1 MKRLQK
7 FIRDYFAF
15 SQRESNGFIVL
26 SLLMLLLLALS
37 WTDMGWLFPPKS
49 TVEDQ
54 AKLQSLLEKLQDTE
68 RAETLALA
76 DVALESFDPNTL
88 SQEEWVA
95 MGLDAKTAARILN
108 YLNKGGKFRKK
119 EDVQKIYGFPPA
131 LYERLSPYIAIAA
144 TPNKEYPKREKKYAE
159 KYAERNKTY
168 QNEEKGS
175 RKPKEYRIEEF
186 DLNSA
191 DTSQLKKLRGIGSKL
206 AARIVQYREKIGGFV
221 SHAQLREVYA
231 LPEEVIALLEQH
243 AFIIENTQQRIA
255 INKATVEDLQKHPYI
270 RERLAKTIV
279 NYRQQHGNF
288 KSIDDLAKIKILQTE
303 TLQKIEPYLRYD

>member
-1 MKRLQK
+1 MKRLRK

-49 TVEDQ
+49 TAEDQ
-54 AKLQSLLEKLQDTE
+54 AKLQNLLAKLQNTEDT
-68 RAETLALA
+68 ASVALP
-76 DVALESFDPNTL
+76 DIALESFDPNTL

-95 MGLDAKTAARILN
+95 IGLDAKIAARILN
-108 YLNKGGKFRKK
+108 YRNKGGKFRKK

-131 LYERLSPYIAIAA
+131 LYERLAPYIAIAA
-144 TPNKEYPKREKKYAE
+144 APKKEYPKREKKYAE
-159 KYAERNKTY
+159 KYAERNKAY
-168 QNEEKGS
+168 QNEENGN

-191 DTSQLKKLRGIGSKL
+191 DTTQLKKLRGIGSKL
-206 AARIVQYREKIGGFV
+206 AARIVQYRDKIGGFV

-243 AFIIENTQQRIA
+243 AFIIENAQQRIA

-279 NYRQQHGNF
+279 SYRQQHGNF
-288 KSIDDLAKIKILQTE
+288 KSIEDLAKIKILQAE